1 MVSTHVYFMDINL
14 KLSQHETKKH
24 AAFSG
29 ATQAWVSWQLRKM
42 QTAVGLGKSC
52 VQKPRLGKAWLELVI
67 CYGSVYCRNNR
78 DRLHISNTATRT
90 PTSAALLGKTHIGS
104 LPKDTL
110 KKEEATKSSLT
121 VHFHKAHPP
130 FIQEMKCWPTSSFHW
145 ACWGTR
151 RVRNSAQWPDLVRGL
166 WIFWPHSVTKFSST
180 VPSDDSVTW
189 EDKRA
194 ERARGADVSQPQHCL
209 SCLKI
214 AWSHLKSNRC
224 LFWSSVYKDFGCNL
238 NLTPFLKE
246 V

>member
-67 CYGSVYCRNNR
+67 CYRSVYCRNNR

-151 RVRNSAQWPDLVRGL
+151 RVKELSPMAWPGQ
-166 WIFWPHSVTKFSST
+166 
-180 VPSDDSVTW
+180 
-189 EDKRA
+189 RA
-194 ERARGADVSQPQHCL
+194 
-209 SCLKI
+209 
-214 AWSHLKSNRC
+214 
-224 LFWSSVYKDFGCNL
+224 L
-238 NLTPFLKE
+238 NLLAPLSHKIQFHCPKRWLCDLGGQKSWKGTRCRCVPATTLSELYQNCMKSFKKQQMPFLIFRL
-246 V
+246 